1 MLDDSKETRDEKEPT
16 IISGKAVSRREFLKV
31 AGIAG
36 AAVGMGAGL
45 GGLLAACGE
54 EETTTT
60 AAAET
65 TTTAAAETTTTGA
78 ESTTTV
84 SSEAE
89 MGDEIKMGFVAPLT
103 GPIALFGVPDTYCAD
118 RWREYAADGIVCG
131 DGKKHPVTIEVA
143 DSQSDSNRAAQV
155 AGDLINNTQVDIMM
169 VASTPDTVTPVVEQC
184 EASGCPVVSTDC
196 PWQTYMG
203 QNTEYTWSYHAF
215 FGAEDFFEI
224 NWSCYEQVP
233 TNKII
238 GAMYDNSADGNFF
251 SANAPKF
258 MEAKGYQVV
267 MPSNFQQF
275 SEDYTQQITMFKS
288 EGVECIMGN
297 MVPPDFTNFW
307 KQAMQQGLTP
317 KICLVGKAILFPGS
331 VEAIGDVANGLCT
344 ELWWHRTFPW
354 VSSLT
359 GETCAQLADDFEAK
373 TGQQQTA
380 PLLHYVCGEMAFYGL
395 MKATDPKNKEAVLA
409 QISTMKLDTII
420 GNIDFTA
427 PIIAAIGDRPRRL
440 ACRPRTQDQERLRP
454 RPRRVPVAHAGRQM
468 ACSTRCRSTRPR
480 PRTCWTT
487 HSRRS
492 SRCPSPLDPHPS
504 LSRPKRGAE
513 RRPFFH
519 ARGGRG

>member
-1 MLDDSKETRDEKEPT
+1 MLDDSKNTRDEKEPNPM
-16 IISGKAVSRREFLKV
+16 SGKVVSRREFLKV

-60 AAAET
+60 AAPET
-65 TTTAAAETTTTGA
+65 TTTGAQTTTTGA

-118 RWREYAADGIVCG
+118 RWREYSADGIVCG

-155 AGDLINNTQVDIMM
+155 AGDLINNTKVDIMM

-184 EASGCPVVSTDC
+184 EAGGCPVVSTDC

-251 SANAPKF
+251 SANAPAF
-258 MEAKGYQVV
+258 MEAKGYKVV

-420 GNIDFTA
+420 GTIDFTA
-427 PIIAAIGDRPRRL
+427 PIIAATGTGPADWPAGPGHKTKNVYDHGL
-440 ACRPRTQDQERLRP
+440 GGSQWLMQGGKWLFDS
-454 RPRRVPVAHAGRQM
+454 VPVDKAAAPYM
-468 ACSTRCRSTRPR
+468 LDDTLSKIK
-480 PRTCWTT
+480 
-487 HSRRS
+487 
-492 SRCPSPLDPHPS
+492 PLPVT
-504 LSRPKRGAE
+504 A
-513 RRPFFH
+513 
-519 ARGGRG
+519 

>member
-1 MLDDSKETRDEKEPT
+1 MSDSSKDTHNEQEAPT
-16 IISGKAVSRREFLKV
+16 PLTSKAVSRREFLKV

-60 AAAET
+60 AAPET
-65 TTTAAAETTTTGA
+65 TTTAAPETTTTA
-78 ESTTTV
+78 AQSTTTV
-84 SSEAE
+84 SAQPE
-89 MGDEIKMGFVAPLT
+89 MGDEIKMGFVAPIT
-103 GPIALFGVPDTYCAD
+103 GPIALFGVPDEYCAE
-118 RWREYAADGIVCG
+118 RWREYSADGIVCG

-203 QNTEYTWSYHAF
+203 PNTEYKWSYHSF

-233 TNKII
+233 SNKVI

-258 MEAKGYQVV
+258 MEAKGYSVV

-288 EGVECIMGN
+288 EGVELIMGN
-297 MVPPDFTNFW
+297 MIPPDFTNFW

-317 KICLVGKAILFPGS
+317 KACLVGKAILFPGS
-331 VEAIGDVANGLCT
+331 VEALGDVANGLLT

-395 MKATDPKNKEAVLA
+395 QKATDPKSKDAVLA
-409 QISTMKLDTII
+409 ALDTMKLDTII
-420 GNIDFTA
+420 GPIDFTA
-427 PIIAAIGDRPRRL
+427 PIIAKTGDGPADWPAGPGRKTKNVYDHGL
-440 ACRPRTQDQERLRP
+440 GGSQWLMQGGKWKFDS
-454 RPRRVPVAHAGRQM
+454 VPVDKAAAPYM
-468 ACSTRCRSTRPR
+468 
-480 PRTCWTT
+480 
-487 HSRRS
+487 
-492 SRCPSPLDPHPS
+492 LDDTLQPIKALPVT
-504 LSRPKRGAE
+504 A
-513 RRPFFH
+513 
-519 ARGGRG
+519 